1 LQGDSLVASAPV
13 LVVED
18 DADFREGVIALL
30 EAKGLTATGASD
42 GEAALHLLRGQLVP
56 SAIVLD
62 LTMPR
67 MDGWR
72 FRVRQMR
79 DPRLA
84 GIPVIIVSGHW
95 NAAEAGRILGATAVV
110 PKPPDVDKLLA
121 AIEQVCLH

>member
-1 LQGDSLVASAPV
+1 MASASV

-18 DADFREGVIALL
+18 DPDLREGFVALL
-30 EAKGLTATGASD
+30 EAKGLTATWAPD
-42 GEAALHLLRGQLVP
+42 GEEALHLLRDRLVP
-56 SAIVLD
+56 TAILLD

-84 GIPVIIVSGHW
+84 GIPVIIVSGDW

-110 PKPPDVDKLLA
+110 PKPLDIDKLLA

>member
-1 LQGDSLVASAPV
+1 MASASV

-18 DADFREGVIALL
+18 DIDLREGVVALL
-30 EAKGLTATGASD
+30 EANGLTATGAPD
-42 GEAALHLLRGQLVP
+42 GDEALHLLRNRHVP

-72 FRVRQMR
+72 FRLRQMR

-95 NAAEAGRILGATAVV
+95 NAAKAGRILGATAVV
-110 PKPPDVDKLLA
+110 PKPPDVDKLLSV
-121 AIEQVCLH
+121 IEQVCLH